1 MITSMENEIMIDKNS
16 LQDIDWDSLTF
27 SINPTRSMFVANCKE
42 GGEWDSGELVPYGD
56 IKISP
61 ASGVLNY
68 GQGVFEGIKAF
79 RSSKDR
85 IVFFRLDR
93 NAIRFYRS
101 CKRLCIPPISI
112 EMFIEA
118 VEEVV
123 RDNADYVPPNGK
135 GSMYIRPVAWGTG
148 PVLGVKP
155 APSYTFLVFV
165 SPVGSY
171 FKDGVKPLNIKV
183 TNKFHRAAPNGIGN
197 AKAIGNYSASLYPRQ
212 LALEAGY
219 DEVVYLNAANEN
231 LVEEVGSANLFALK
245 GNVLK
250 TPRLGGSILPGVTR
264 DSVITIARDNLK
276 LDVQETDMTIDDML
290 NADEVF
296 CTGTAVIVTPI
307 GKISTD
313 NSDYVIRNGEMGSVT
328 AELREKIQNIQSE
341 KNSDEFEWITVLDM

>member
-1 MITSMENEIMIDKNS
+1 MKNI
-16 LQDIDWDSLTF
+16 LKGPVVILCR
-27 SINPTRSMFVANCKE
+27 I
-42 GGEWDSGELVPYGD
+42 
-56 IKISP
+56 
-61 ASGVLNY
+61 VL
-68 GQGVFEGIKAF
+68 GGVFIYA
-79 RSSKDR
+79 S
-85 IVFFRLDR
+85 LDK
-93 NAIRFYRS
+93 IMH
-101 CKRLCIPPISI
+101 P
-112 EMFIEA
+112 
-118 VEEVV
+118 EE
-123 RDNADYVPPNGK
+123 
-135 GSMYIRPVAWGTG
+135 
-148 PVLGVKP
+148 
-155 APSYTFLVFV
+155 F
-165 SPVGSY
+165 
-171 FKDGVKPLNIKV
+171 
-183 TNKFHRAAPNGIGN
+183 